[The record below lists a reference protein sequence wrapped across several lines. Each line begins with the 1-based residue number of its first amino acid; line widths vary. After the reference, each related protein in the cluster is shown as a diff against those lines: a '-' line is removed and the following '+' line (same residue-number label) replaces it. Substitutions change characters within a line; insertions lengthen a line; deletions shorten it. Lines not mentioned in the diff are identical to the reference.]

1 VEGQG
6 SLVEQQRRGDSSAA
20 TAAARGGGGGGADGP
35 AGVGPTTT
43 AAVLLDG
50 GDAGAQV
57 ALSGAAAV
65 AFPMLAA
72 VVTEIYLC
80 DVSALAKKR

>member
-20 TAAARGGGGGGADGP
+20 AAAARGGGGGADGP